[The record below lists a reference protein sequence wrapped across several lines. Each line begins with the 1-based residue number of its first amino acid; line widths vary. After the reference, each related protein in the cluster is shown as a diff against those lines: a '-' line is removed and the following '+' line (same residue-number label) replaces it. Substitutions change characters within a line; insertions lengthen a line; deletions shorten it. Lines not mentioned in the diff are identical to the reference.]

1 MNRFL
6 GLISFLLLLAPFSHG
21 VDQDFNGGS
30 VTSTTG
36 VTSQPA
42 SLAFIRREKR
52 FSASVTSF
60 DKTDFDFQ
68 GVNSIEEDRPFTMKP
83 LYVGSAFST
92 QYGGWSLLIVN
103 APFEYRS
110 ELIADTSGVQS
121 LTDFKILGDAL
132 AAQISTG
139 WQIGENWGLGGALI
153 LSHAQIQF
161 ANASFVSAPTVEIFS
176 TSETRQEFKQ
186 IQAVLGT
193 LYVLDEFVLGMKWV
207 SSPAVVSSQGKT
219 RTRSTQTALPTGAPN
234 YTDTKSNLKPEISHD
249 HRIETGLRLGRKGF
263 SYILSHDWQSSGMN
277 TLRFAFEYV
286 GGWGTIS
293 TAVSA
298 ADLDQA
304 AQKSLTLGFIKDHD
318 NFKWGVGPYYREA
331 KGANT
336 NDLST
341 TSWGV
346 LYSSEIRY

>member
-1 MNRFL
+1 M
-6 GLISFLLLLAPFSHG
+6 ILAPPTFG

-60 DKTDFDFQ
+60 DKTDFNFK
-68 GVNSIEEDRPFTMKP
+68 GVNSIEEDRPFTMQP

-92 QYGGWSLLIVN
+92 RYGGWSLLIVN
-103 APFEYRS
+103 SPFEYRT
-110 ELIADTSGVQS
+110 ELIAEASGAQS
-121 LTDFKILGDAL
+121 LTDFKVLGDAL
-132 AAQISTG
+132 AAQLSTG
-139 WQIGENWGLGGALI
+139 WKLGENWGLGGALV
-153 LSHAQIQF
+153 LAHAQIQS
-161 ANASFVSAPTVEIFS
+161 ASTSFISAPTLELFTV
-176 TSETRQEFKQ
+176 SESRQEFKH

-193 LYVLDEFVLGMKWV
+193 LYVLDEFVFGLKWV
-207 SSPAVVSSQGKT
+207 SSPSLISSEGKL
-219 RTRSTQTALPTGAPN
+219 RTRATQTALPTGAPS
-234 YTDTKSNLKPEISHD
+234 YTDVKSKDKPEISHD
-249 HRIETGLRLGRKGF
+249 HTIESGVRFGRNGF
-263 SYILSHDWQSSGMN
+263 SYILSHEWESSGLN

-286 GGWGTIS
+286 GSWGTIS
-293 TAVSA
+293 SSLSA
-298 ADLDQA
+298 ADLDGA
-304 AQKSLTLGFIKDHD
+304 EQKGITLGFIKDHE

-331 KGANT
+331 SGAGA

-341 TSWGV
+341 SSWGV